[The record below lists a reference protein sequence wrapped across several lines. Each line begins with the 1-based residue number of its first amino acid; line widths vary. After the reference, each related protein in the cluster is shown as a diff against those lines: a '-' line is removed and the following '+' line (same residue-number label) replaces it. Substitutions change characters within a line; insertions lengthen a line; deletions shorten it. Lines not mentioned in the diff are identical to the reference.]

1 MLTRLYL
8 LCGYLFSCQITFCRI
23 IITTAE
29 IENDRNKQHYEFG
42 QNLNGKTEEMK
53 NNVDD
58 KNKKTIPSKFLHE
71 LIVGFPEA
79 IGYQIQKEAKNRER
93 KVGVK
98 LERQER
104 FIYKTKDDYFHIWCV
119 MDSRGYSILD
129 LIKCI
134 SRKEWENKGK

>member
-1 MLTRLYL
+1 MLNPLYL

-29 IENDRNKQHYEFG
+29 IENDRNKQHNEFG
-42 QNLNGKTEEMK
+42 QNLNGKTEEII
-53 NNVDD
+53 NNGDD
-58 KNKKTIPSKFLHE
+58 ENKKNIPTKFLHE
-71 LIVGFPEA
+71 FMVEFPEA
-79 IGYQIQKEAKNRER
+79 IGYPIPNEAKNRKR
-93 KVGVK
+93 KGGVK

-119 MDSRGYSILD
+119 MDSKGYSILD

-134 SRKEWENKGK
+134 GRKEWETSGK